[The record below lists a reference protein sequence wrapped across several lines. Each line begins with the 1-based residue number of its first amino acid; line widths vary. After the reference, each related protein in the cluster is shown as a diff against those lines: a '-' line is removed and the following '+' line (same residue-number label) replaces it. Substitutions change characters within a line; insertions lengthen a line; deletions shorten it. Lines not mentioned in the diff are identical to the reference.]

1 MNALMNYFKDVRS
14 EMRHVSWPTRN
25 QAITYTVVVLGVSV
39 VTALYLG
46 AWDYL
51 FSALIQ
57 KVI

>member
-1 MNALMNYFKDVRS
+1 
-14 EMRHVSWPTRN
+14 MRHVSWPTRN